1 MSCYHTWYH
10 HHHHQYYYYHHSY
23 HYHHYH
29 YHHYYHHSYH
39 YHHFT
44 KDTEV
49 QARQTL
55 NAELALRLSE
65 TVNREDSRSLGI
77 GLYEDDDDDGGGGG
91 MKWLLHIDIDEV
103 FYTNDD
109 DVSSHFRYLDSV
121 NVDSMTYMNHE
132 GVPEDHDSNDYLVT
146 TTLFRRHHFSLPITA
161 AVDKALSYWRNRTQ
175 YSQYFLVY
183 DNGKSAVKVNVSA
196 VPKDV
201 HKWHSSTSS
210 GSFNRKT
217 AIADPRNLDVNELL
231 VLNDGPC
238 ILHYVTCGFRWLTDK
253 YKVLGNFPD
262 HWFGGLLPIA
272 PSFHLKSRDIVNK
285 TDLAKEYYRKEI
297 QFSVDTFDNDSTS
310 YQQEYHNQLESQILM
325 RVTRVSDIIKI
336 DREKRCL
343 ELGIHLKDNE
353 SVNVNILNTADVKVA
368 TGESIIPPVI
378 SINPPVAPLPPV
390 TENVAEMDKLRILSQ
405 VSQMW
410 F

>member
-1 MSCYHTWYH
+1 M
-10 HHHHQYYYYHHSY
+10 
-23 HYHHYH
+23 
-29 YHHYYHHSYH
+29 
-39 YHHFT
+39 
-44 KDTEV
+44 
-49 QARQTL
+49 
-55 NAELALRLSE
+55 RLSE
-65 TVNREDSRSLGI
+65 TVNRGDSRSLGI
-77 GLYEDDDDDGGGGG
+77 GLYDSGNSDDDGDDDDGGDSGG

-103 FYTNDD
+103 FYTSDD

-132 GVPEDHDSNDYLVT
+132 GVPEVHDTNDYFVA
-146 TTLFRRHHFSLPITA
+146 TTLFRRHHFSLPITS
-161 AVDKALSYWRNRTQ
+161 AVDKALSYWRDRTQ

-183 DNGKSAVKVNVSA
+183 DNGKSAVRVNVNA

-201 HKWHSSTSS
+201 HKWQSNSNSSSSSTSS
-210 GSFNRKT
+210 SFNRKT
-217 AIADPRNLDVNELL
+217 AIADPRNLCVDELL

-253 YKVLGNFPD
+253 YKVLGDFPD
-262 HWFGGLLPIA
+262 HWFGGSLPIA

-297 QFSVDTFDNDSTS
+297 QFSIDTFDNDSHA
-310 YQQEYHNQLESQILM
+310 YQQEYHNQLDSQILM

-343 ELGIHLKDNE
+343 ELGIHLKGSQSTNADINADITDDDTT
-353 SVNVNILNTADVKVA
+353 VNTA
-368 TGESIIPPVI
+368 PVL
-378 SINPPVAPLPPV
+378 SINPPVSPWPPV
-390 TENVAEMDKLRILSQ
+390 HENVAEMDKLRIISQ
-405 VSQMW
+405 VSQVW